1 MAQFVFDAR
10 IVDGDNGNP
19 AAGTDATTLLIGI
32 QEGELPAETFD
43 YPITDGQFEAI
54 LEFRAFTEPTR
65 IRVGIE
71 GSTTELLTAPPQFVP
86 WLSQG
91 FMRVVTAPP
100 SSCVPVGF
108 NVMEAPRV
116 RFGMVQ
122 SGTFALVAG
131 GTTPSDVQ
139 LEFFDVLRWDSNT
152 NTLDDLNEA
161 LEPFGETRA
170 ASIDETQILVL
181 AAEAAPF
188 VFDMADASNRRTVV
202 ELHRGAGPRS
212 ALVSVPGLG
221 AMVIGGEAAD
231 EAPQSG
237 VSLVEPGGDVTSL
250 ELSVP
255 RSGPAATALGTDV
268 LVVGGNAESNAEIL
282 FEGAPIGQPVA
293 GVPDGVR
300 EGGLLVGDGESRALW
315 IGGTADAATPR
326 KDTVRFD
333 SCPDTCMSGAGPQWE
348 RARMNALQPAQS
360 TLVIGG
366 DGSRLVDEVRW
377 DGENVEVAPLL
388 LQLNDPRAGAGG
400 IVLESG
406 AFIVAGG
413 RFSVP
418 SSAWRSTRFRLR
430 VCCASVSSPNSTARA
445 ARTR

>member
-1 MAQFVFDAR
+1 MLRRLLFLGLLCTTASACKEDVAQFVFDAR

-43 YPITDGQFEAI
+43 YPITDGQFEAV

-170 ASIDETQILVL
+170 T
-181 AAEAAPF
+181 
-188 VFDMADASNRRTVV
+188 R
-202 ELHRGAGPRS
+202 PRFWCWPQKRHPS
-212 ALVSVPGLG
+212 CSTWPMRA
-221 AMVIGGEAAD
+221 IGGRWSNYTGARDHAR
-231 EAPQSG
+231 
-237 VSLVEPGGDVTSL
+237 
-250 ELSVP
+250 
-255 RSGPAATALGTDV
+255 RS
-268 LVVGGNAESNAEIL
+268 
-282 FEGAPIGQPVA
+282 F
-293 GVPDGVR
+293 
-300 EGGLLVGDGESRALW
+300 
-315 IGGTADAATPR
+315 
-326 KDTVRFD
+326 
-333 SCPDTCMSGAGPQWE
+333 
-348 RARMNALQPAQS
+348 
-360 TLVIGG
+360 
-366 DGSRLVDEVRW
+366 
-377 DGENVEVAPLL
+377 
-388 LQLNDPRAGAGG
+388 
-400 IVLESG
+400 
-406 AFIVAGG
+406 
-413 RFSVP
+413 
-418 SSAWRSTRFRLR
+418 RFRFW
-430 VCCASVSSPNSTARA
+430 AQW
-445 ARTR
+445 